1 MLRALFVISKVS
13 LTKTA
18 IKPKFVIRFSLKNF
32 RAAIDQCTI
41 KSPKFSSIENFV
53 GCSGVLFRAGRR
65 TPDAT
70 SGCLTCNVRLRFTH
84 EIIIFL
90 RWKFPFINQ
99 RKTWPL
105 FYSLSYAM
113 HTIEKKEIIPVI
125 HIRNYNCQIS
135 QIFIFC
141 EHFLTS

>member
-1 MLRALFVISKVS
+1 MLRAAFYVISKVS
-13 LTKTA
+13 LTKTE
-18 IKPKFVIRFSLKNF
+18 IKPKFDIRFSLKKF
-32 RAAIDQCTI
+32 SAAIDQCTI
-41 KSPKFSSIENFV
+41 KSPKFSSIETFV
-53 GCSGVLFRAGRR
+53 GCSGVSFRAGRR

-99 RKTWPL
+99 RKTWPS

-113 HTIEKKEIIPVI
+113 HTIEKKRDNSC
-125 HIRNYNCQIS
+125 HTHNYNCQIS
-135 QIFIFC
+135 QIFMFC
-141 EHFLTS
+141 EHFLTP